1 MVAAVESMMAAPAA
15 NLREKIRDYWRL
27 RYTFL
32 PISAILALLTIVVAV
47 AWPSTYRTG
56 ATILIEQQEIPQ
68 ELVRSAISSFA
79 DQRVQVISQRV
90 MTTQNLMSLIERYN
104 LYPDI
109 RESKPREVLLQKMR
123 NDIALKMISADVIDP
138 RSGHPTQ
145 ATIAFN
151 ISYQNH
157 SPDLAL
163 KVANELTTLYL
174 NENLTSR
181 TQMAEQTTAFFSEEA
196 SKQQALIDQIDAKLA
211 EYKKK
216 HQDSLPELAQL
227 NETVSD
233 RTGLELHDAENRIAA
248 IDSQEVLLRAQLAQL
263 NPTAQVYSDTG
274 LRVMGVEDRL
284 KSLKSQLADYKARYA
299 PGHPD
304 IVSTEREIAGLE
316 KEARA
321 QDDTSDI
328 ARRLNEAN
336 AQLARSQEKYAPDHP
351 DVVRLTH
358 LVGELEKELNAQP
371 PADAAQKASAHAD
384 NPVYVQVKGQLDALT
399 VEHQSAEAK
408 RDELRAKLDDYER
421 RMAQAPAVERDY
433 RELVRELESA
443 QLKYQQI
450 HAKQGDVQVSENL
463 ELERKGERFTMI
475 EPPLPPEKPVSP
487 NRILIILMGF
497 VMSLGVGFG
506 TAVLKDMLDPSVRG
520 FRDVRLLL
528 SVPPLAAIPPIV
540 TAAERRSGK
549 LRVRCSWAGT
559 LGAVIA
565 GMCLVHFFVRPL
577 DVVWITLTRR
587 FGM

>member
-1 MVAAVESMMAAPAA
+1 MVAAVESMMTAPAA

-32 PISAILALLTIVVAV
+32 PISAILALLTVVVAV

-145 ATIAFN
+145 ATIAFT

-196 SKQQALIDQIDAKLA
+196 SKQQALIVEIDKRLA
-211 EYKKK
+211 DYKNK
-216 HQDSLPELAQL
+216 HQESLPELAQL

-274 LRVMGVEDRL
+274 QRVMGVEDRL

-304 IVSTEREIAGLE
+304 IVNTEREIAGLQ

-328 ARRLNEAN
+328 ARRLNEAK
-336 AQLARSQEKYAPDHP
+336 AQLARAQEKYAPDHP

-358 LVGELEKELNAQP
+358 LVSELETELSAQP
-371 PADAAQKASAHAD
+371 PADAAQKAAAHAD
-384 NPVYVQVKGQLDALT
+384 NPVYIQVKGQLDALT

-433 RELVRELESA
+433 RELARELESA

-450 HAKQGDVQVSENL
+450 RAKQGDVQVSENL
-463 ELERKGERFTMI
+463 ETERKGERFTMI
-475 EPPLPPEKPVSP
+475 EPPLPPEKPISP
-487 NRILIILMGF
+487 NRILIIMLGF
-497 VMSLGVGFG
+497 VMSLGIGFG
-506 TAVLKDMLDPSVRG
+506 AAVLKDTLDPSVRG
-520 FRDVRLLL
+520 FGDVRLLL

-540 TAAERRSGK
+540 TIAERRSGK
-549 LRVRCSWAGT
+549 LRVRYSWAGT

-565 GMCLVHFFVRPL
+565 GICLVHFFVRPL
-577 DVVWITLTRR
+577 DVLWITLTRR